1 MSGSPKVSLPT
12 LMTLSYKALEAE
24 TQQPQPAS
32 EAVAAAHLSE
42 GCTAATVTQ
51 S

>member
-1 MSGSPKVSLPT
+1 MSGSPKVSLST
-12 LMTLSYKALEAE
+12 FMTLPYKVLEAE

-32 EAVAAAHLSE
+32 EAVAAPHLSE
-42 GCTAATVTQ
+42 GCTATVTQ